1 MVTIPYKGQFWK
13 SFKSL
18 KFNLL
23 KLDIVLQT
31 TKPNLTLI
39 QEKNMT
45 FSNGQPLWLDKQTI
59 VQARK
64 FPVTQKETN
73 YTKLKTNKHEVQV
86 WDVNAS

>member
-1 MVTIPYKGQFWK
+1 MVTRPYKGQFWK

-18 KFNLL
+18 KFNLF

-39 QEKNMT
+39 QEKSMT
-45 FSNGQPLWLDKQTI
+45 FSNGQPLCLDKHTI
-59 VQARK
+59 VQART
-64 FPVTQKETN
+64 FPVTQTETN
-73 YTKLKTNKHEVQV
+73 YTTLKPNKHEVQG